1 MSKNEVKEFI
11 PKNIKN
17 LIQKCNDELI
27 EIYDLYDDEK
37 YDDYIFKSHLREQ
50 PLLLMS
56 RMIGLSF
63 EIFEDNE
70 KEVWHQVAKEK
81 DDFSPIHKKFIAK
94 LLNENS
100 ETYKFWKAFGEAF
113 ICNAKI
119 HNPFSISDITEIL
132 SLLKDNK
139 DLKTKFKEFL
149 RANRILPSS
158 SKRHIELKSNLELF
172 GGYSGAIATI
182 DEREIDTKKITEKF
196 RNTIFKSF
204 LLIHGIKPSSERA
217 YQDQFIKILKSDIN
231 KLEKE
236 GLVKKGTKREIS
248 NYENLTLNREE
259 FVPALDLSNLSDTEL
274 NEFLFEGA
282 VMQIDEYSLE
292 DAIDYKEDLNRC
304 IFDLRELISLIKKF
318 SVKGTSFNDIETM
331 KSFDQSE
338 WRPTSS
344 INDFLEKNL
353 SSFEGRLTWKNEFGN
368 DLTSLFLNS
377 LSYLLKSLESR
388 NALQWNYDIDE
399 LVDHESLGRV
409 IDAKN
414 IRTVSNELRKNL
426 ANKDC
431 GYEVSKINASRSET
445 SWYLDEEKKISG
457 KSRSFVKDFYL
468 LKLKDAR
475 NWVSAENKRIGYR
488 ELSYV
493 FDKGMQI
500 KIEDLEF
507 LYQFI
512 TTDKVMGSDEL
523 KSFRK
528 ELKDQLINNVPI
540 LYPLGISPEN
550 IEETI
555 IEYHS
560 GSEDEDHDIYDI
572 APEEYD
578 ATKEGIFDVSISDSN
593 LGRIKSI
600 IGKID
605 NYLYLNTKKLIKN

>member
-1 MSKNEVKEFI
+1 MEKRNYETLTSARNEFI
-11 PKNIKN
+11 PI
-17 LIQKCNDELI
+17 
-27 EIYDLYDDEK
+27 
-37 YDDYIFKSHLREQ
+37 
-50 PLLLMS
+50 
-56 RMIGLSF
+56 
-63 EIFEDNE
+63 
-70 KEVWHQVAKEK
+70 
-81 DDFSPIHKKFIAK
+81 
-94 LLNENS
+94 
-100 ETYKFWKAFGEAF
+100 
-113 ICNAKI
+113 
-119 HNPFSISDITEIL
+119 
-132 SLLKDNK
+132 
-139 DLKTKFKEFL
+139 
-149 RANRILPSS
+149 
-158 SKRHIELKSNLELF
+158 
-172 GGYSGAIATI
+172 
-182 DEREIDTKKITEKF
+182 
-196 RNTIFKSF
+196 
-204 LLIHGIKPSSERA
+204 
-217 YQDQFIKILKSDIN
+217 
-231 KLEKE
+231 
-236 GLVKKGTKREIS
+236 
-248 NYENLTLNREE
+248 
-259 FVPALDLSNLSDTEL
+259 LDLSNYTEK
-274 NEFLFEGA
+274 EFQEFFSYHALHLEN
-282 VMQIDEYSLE
+282 IDEYTLE

-318 SVKGTSFNDIETM
+318 SVKGTSFKDLETTANY
-331 KSFDQSE
+331 DQVE

-353 SSFEGRLTWKNEFGN
+353 SSFKGRLTWKNEFGN

-388 NALQWNYDIDE
+388 NALQWNYRVDE

-426 ANKDC
+426 TNKDC

-445 SWYLDEEKKISG
+445 SWYLNEEKKISG

-507 LYQFI
+507 LYKFI

-550 IEETI
+550 IEESI
-555 IEYHS
+555 IDYHS
-560 GSEDEDHDIYDI
+560 DIEDEDYDIHDI

-578 ATKEGIFDVSISDSN
+578 ASKEGIFDAEISDSN

-600 IGKID
+600 IQKIEI
-605 NYLYLNTKKLIKN
+605 YEYLNTKNL

>member
-1 MSKNEVKEFI
+1 M
-11 PKNIKN
+11 
-17 LIQKCNDELI
+17 
-27 EIYDLYDDEK
+27 
-37 YDDYIFKSHLREQ
+37 
-50 PLLLMS
+50 
-56 RMIGLSF
+56 
-63 EIFEDNE
+63 
-70 KEVWHQVAKEK
+70 
-81 DDFSPIHKKFIAK
+81 
-94 LLNENS
+94 EN
-100 ETYKFWKAFGEAF
+100 
-113 ICNAKI
+113 
-119 HNPFSISDITEIL
+119 
-132 SLLKDNK
+132 
-139 DLKTKFKEFL
+139 
-149 RANRILPSS
+149 
-158 SKRHIELKSNLELF
+158 
-172 GGYSGAIATI
+172 
-182 DEREIDTKKITEKF
+182 
-196 RNTIFKSF
+196 
-204 LLIHGIKPSSERA
+204 
-217 YQDQFIKILKSDIN
+217 
-231 KLEKE
+231 
-236 GLVKKGTKREIS
+236 
-248 NYENLTLNREE
+248 
-259 FVPALDLSNLSDTEL
+259 
-274 NEFLFEGA
+274 
-282 VMQIDEYSLE
+282 
-292 DAIDYKEDLNRC
+292 
-304 IFDLRELISLIKKF
+304 
-318 SVKGTSFNDIETM
+318 
-331 KSFDQSE
+331 FDQSE

-344 INDFLEKNL
+344 INDFLEKSL
-353 SSFEGRLTWKNEFGN
+353 SSFEGRLSWKNEFGN
-368 DLTSLFLNS
+368 NLTSLFLNS

>member
-1 MSKNEVKEFI
+1 MSKNKVKEII

-27 EIYDLYDDEK
+27 EIYDLYDQEK
-37 YDDYIFKSHLREQ
+37 YDDYISKSHLREQ

-70 KEVWHQVAKEK
+70 KDVWRQVAKEK

-94 LLNENS
+94 LLNANS

-132 SLLKDNK
+132 SLLKDNN

-149 RANRILPSS
+149 IANRILPSS
-158 SKRHIELKSNLELF
+158 SKRHIELKSNLELY
-172 GGYSGAIATI
+172 YSGAIATI
-182 DEREIDTKKITEKF
+182 DEREIDTKKISEKY
-196 RNTIFKSF
+196 RNTVFKSL
-204 LLIHGIKPSSERA
+204 LLIHGIKPSSEKA

-236 GLVKKGTKREIS
+236 GLVKKGTKGEIS
-248 NYENLTLNREE
+248 NYENLTSNREE
-259 FVPALDLSNLSDTEL
+259 FIPDLSNLSETKL
-274 NEFLFEGA
+274 NEFLAEHA
-282 VMQIDEYSLE
+282 MMQIDEYSLE
-292 DAIDYKEDLNRC
+292 EATDYKQDLNRC

-318 SVKGTSFNDIETM
+318 SVKGTSFDDIETM
-331 KSFDQSE
+331 DNFEQSE

-344 INDFLEKNL
+344 INDFLVKNL
-353 SSFEGRLTWKNEFGN
+353 SSFEGRLSWKNEFGN

-388 NALQWNYDIDE
+388 NSLLWNFDSGA

-426 ANKDC
+426 VNKDC

-445 SWYLDEEKKISG
+445 SWYLNEEKKISG

-493 FDKGMQI
+493 FDKEMQI

-507 LYQFI
+507 LYKFI

-560 GSEDEDHDIYDI
+560 DSEDEDHDIYDI

-593 LGRIKSI
+593 LGKIKSI
-600 IGKID
+600 IQKIET
-605 NYLYLNTKKLIKN
+605 YEYLNKKLIKN